1 MVKPKLKIVA
11 IVPIKN
17 LRNSKSRLS
26 SILDPFERMIL
37 VNYFFD
43 LTIKKLEKSSLI
55 SEILVISNTENF
67 QHLSNHK
74 KITNITDHREGVN
87 NAIST
92 ADSYLETR
100 NIDASIVIPIDLPLI
115 SSKDI
120 NDLCEISN
128 DFSNGVIICP
138 SKRYDGTNILLRK
151 PHNIIKT
158 HYDNNSY
165 YNHLLEARLR
175 NVFVKQL
182 TYPNLTFDIDTKE
195 DLVSLMKIGN
205 WKDVFKKIGIKF
217 SV

>member
-17 LRNSKSRLS
+17 LKSSKSRLS
-26 SILDPFERMIL
+26 SILGPFERMVL

-43 LTIKKLEKSSLI
+43 LTIKKLEKASLI
-55 SEILVISNTENF
+55 SDILVISNTENF
-67 QHLSNHK
+67 KHLRNNK

-92 ADSYLETR
+92 ADSYLEYQ

-120 NDLCEISN
+120 DDLCEISK
-128 DFSNGVIICP
+128 DFSKVVIICP

-182 TYPNLTFDIDTKE
+182 ADPNFTFDIDTKE
-195 DLVSLMKIGN
+195 DLLSLITIGN
-205 WKDVFKKIGIKF
+205 WKDVFKKIGINC

>member
-74 KITNITDHREGVN
+74 KIT
-87 NAIST
+87 
-92 ADSYLETR
+92 
-100 NIDASIVIPIDLPLI
+100 
-115 SSKDI
+115 
-120 NDLCEISN
+120 
-128 DFSNGVIICP
+128 
-138 SKRYDGTNILLRK
+138 
-151 PHNIIKT
+151 
-158 HYDNNSY
+158 
-165 YNHLLEARLR
+165 
-175 NVFVKQL
+175 
-182 TYPNLTFDIDTKE
+182 
-195 DLVSLMKIGN
+195 
-205 WKDVFKKIGIKF
+205 
-217 SV
+217 